1 MATKTK
7 TTTKMTLTSPSF
19 ERDGLIAAHNTCDG
33 RNVSPEL
40 RWTAVPDGTRSFA
53 LIVDDPD
60 APSGTFT
67 HWVLFD
73 IPGDARSLAEGAD
86 VGVAGRNDFQQ
97 SGYGGPCPPPRHGQH
112 RYYFRLY
119 ALDVAGLGLPEGAPR
134 EELESTM
141 EGHVLA
147 ESELMGRFSRQ

>member
-7 TTTKMTLTSPSF
+7 TTTKMTLKSPSF
-19 ERDGLIAAHNTCDG
+19 EAGGLIDAHHTCDG

-40 RWTAVPDGTRSFA
+40 QWTAVPEGARSFA
-53 LIVDDPD
+53 LIIEDPD

-73 IPGDARSLAEGAD
+73 IPGDVHSLAVESD

-97 SGYGGPCPPPRHGQH
+97 SGYGGPCPPPGHGQH

-119 ALDVAGLGLPEGAPR
+119 ALDVAGLGLPEGARR
-134 EELESTM
+134 EEVESTM
-141 EGHVLA
+141 EGHIIA
-147 ESELMGRFSRQ
+147 EAELMGRFSRG